1 MRKFSKAL
9 IASAVLTGLSVSS
22 AFAAGTPGIP
32 GTAAGPD
39 YTSLTNGFDWGTTIA
54 AVMSIG
60 AGAVGL
66 VLAIVGMRKVFQFV
80 RAI

>member
-1 MRKFSKAL
+1 MKFAKSL
-9 IASAVLTGLSVSS
+9 IASAIVTGLSVSS
-22 AFAAGTPGIP
+22 AFAAGTPG
-32 GTAAGPD
+32 AATGPD
-39 YTSLTNGFDWGTTIA
+39 YTPLTNGFDWASTIS
-54 AVMSIG
+54 AVMAIG